1 MKKIAIL
8 FVLLIA
14 AFVAGNTY
22 AQKIIEP
29 NVGYVNEIIKADV
42 DGAGKQLNNVY
53 IFRRNQ
59 VYYLNNMIENIGYP
73 ITLKAEDGT
82 GALPKLVNTQDANGA
97 LNRMFSASEDAYI
110 YNLYFDG
117 MGPNL
122 TTGEPDPFYLMNGQ
136 LLRANAAGKVL
147 VIDGCILMN
156 CGQVLIRSN
165 AGARKVQVTNSI
177 LANAGQLVADNI
189 GNGRVIDLRNGV
201 TDSVIFRNC
210 TMLNTYD
217 RIIRHYGAAANAT
230 TAFAKYIELDHN
242 TIVHNLGAYGFLFLG
257 DIMDAA
263 KITNN
268 LFYNPMTLGYE
279 PVADPQR
286 MAEVSLIG
294 EKDATTGQYLFPL
307 ILDQPNTNSSPK
319 FNITKNIITY
329 DAGIKKYFS
338 DNKVEENPV
347 ISNRIAGL
355 VGGVVPAVK
364 ADVTLK
370 KIPNNMLNVM
380 NWYHA
385 NAIKSV
391 GGGMITD
398 GKMDMDRK
406 SRKFW
411 TDSLDCSYTTANA
424 AFKGTDNLPVGSGKW
439 KSTVTAIEN
448 TIQLPTEFSLSNNY
462 PNPFNPSTKIQF
474 SVPSNAKVAL
484 VVYNA
489 LGQEVARL
497 ADKEFSAGVHSVD
510 FNAAGL
516 SSGVYV
522 YKLTASG
529 TNGKSF
535 MASQKMLLMK

>member
-1 MKKIAIL
+1 MKKITIL

-42 DGAGKQLNNVY
+42 DATGKQLNNVY

-59 VYYLNNMIENIGYP
+59 VYYLNNMIENIGYT

-82 GALPKLVNTQDANGA
+82 GALPKLVNVQDANGA

-122 TTGEPDPFYLMNGQ
+122 TTGEPDPYYLMNGQ
-136 LLRANAAGKVL
+136 LFRANAAGKVL

-177 LANAGQLVADNI
+177 LANSGQLVADNI
-189 GNGRVIDLRNGV
+189 GNGRIIDLRNGV

-217 RIIRHYGAAANAT
+217 RIVRHYGAAANAT

-319 FNITKNIITY
+319 FTITKNIITY
-329 DAGIKKYFS
+329 DAGIKKYFA
-338 DNKVEENPV
+338 DNKVDENPI

-370 KIPNNMLNVM
+370 KIPANMLNVM

-385 NAIKSV
+385 NAIKTV

-424 AFKGTDNLPVGSGKW
+424 AFKGTDGLPVGSAKW

-448 TIQLPTEFSLSNNY
+448 TTELPTEFSLSNNY

-510 FNAAGL
+510 FNSAGL